1 MKGTLGMMTA
11 MTFVAFLTAHAA
23 GIQDKTQTSKQ
34 AAKADAASVAG
45 KWSMAL
51 DTPHGKMTIP
61 IDIKLD
67 GKKVTGTFSS
77 EQTGPAP
84 IAGEYVDGKLSFA
97 VDGGAGDLKFTG
109 KLKDKDTLVGD
120 LSSHMGDLP
129 CTATRVKE
137 K

>member
-1 MKGTLGMMTA
+1 MMMTLSL
-11 MTFVAFLTAHAA
+11 VAVLLVYGG
-23 GIQDKTQTSKQ
+23 GIQDKTPNATQ
-34 AAKADAASVAG
+34 AARTEAASVAG

-61 IDIKLD
+61 VDIKVE

-84 IAGEYVDGKLSFA
+84 LAGEYVDGKLSFT
-97 VDGGAGDLKFTG
+97 VDGAAGELKFIG

-120 LSSHMGDLP
+120 LSSHIGDLP

>member
-1 MKGTLGMMTA
+1 MPVTFGIMTTLS
-11 MTFVAFLTAHAA
+11 FVAVLSAHA
-23 GIQDKTQTSKQ
+23 GGFQDKTQHAKQ
-34 AAKADAASVAG
+34 AARTEAASVAG

-61 IDIKLD
+61 LDIKLD
-67 GKKVTGTFSS
+67 GRKVTGTFSS

-84 IAGEYVDGKLSFA
+84 LTGEYIDGKLSFT
-97 VDGGAGDLKFTG
+97 VDGAAGELTFIG

-120 LSSHMGDLP
+120 LSSHIGDLP

>member
-11 MTFVAFLTAHAA
+11 MTFVAVLTAHAA
-23 GIQDKTQTSKQ
+23 GIQDKTQTPRQ

-67 GKKVTGTFSS
+67 GKRVTGTFSS

-84 IAGEYVDGKLSFA
+84 IAGEYVDGKLSFT
-97 VDGGAGDLKFTG
+97 VDGGAGDLKFIG

-129 CTATRVKE
+129 CAATRVKE

>member
-1 MKGTLGMMTA
+1 MRGTLGMVTA
-11 MTFVAFLTAHAA
+11 LTLVAIVSAHEAE
-23 GIQDKTQTSKQ
+23 IQDKTQNSKQ
-34 AAKADAASVAG
+34 AAKTDATSVVG

-61 IDIKLD
+61 LDIKLD

-84 IAGEYVDGKLSFA
+84 IAGEYIDGKLSFT

>member
-1 MKGTLGMMTA
+1 MKRTLGMMTA
-11 MTFVAFLTAHAA
+11 LTFVAFVSAHAA
-23 GIQDKTQTSKQ
+23 EIQDKTQNSKQ
-34 AAKADAASVAG
+34 AAKTDATSVVG

-61 IDIKLD
+61 LDIKLD

-84 IAGEYVDGKLSFA
+84 IAGEYVDGKLSFT